1 MSLARYI
8 VGAFLVVWLPPAV
21 VWWIIVH
28 PFVAF
33 WRRLGAKLALS
44 VVAVMMVAL
53 ALALVPLRDALLGR
67 DLGTSWPLVGL
78 AAGLMAVAL
87 IMAVRRRRYLT
98 YRILSGV
105 PELEGDARTLL
116 TEGPYAVVRHPRY
129 VEVALGTIAYACF
142 ANHVGAYVMAVLV
155 VPVLHVVVLLEEREL
170 VRRFGAAYER
180 YRAQVPRYLPRAR

>member
-8 VGAFLVVWLPPAV
+8 VGVFLVVWLPPAV

-53 ALALVPLRDALLGR
+53 ALALSPLRDALLGR

-78 AAGLMAVAL
+78 AAGLLAVAL
-87 IMAVRRRRYLT
+87 IMAVRRKRYLT

-105 PELEGDARTLL
+105 PELEGDAGTLL

-155 VPVLHVVVLLEEREL
+155 LPVLHVVVLLEEREL

-180 YRAQVPRYLPRAR
+180 YRAQLPRYVPRLR

>member
-8 VGAFLVVWLPPAV
+8 VGVFLVVWLPPAV

-78 AAGLMAVAL
+78 AAALLAVAGV
-87 IMAVRRRRYLT
+87 MAIKRRRYLT
-98 YRILSGV
+98 YRILHGV

-155 VPVLHVVVLLEEREL
+155 LPVLHVVVLLEEREP
-170 VRRFGAAYER
+170 R
-180 YRAQVPRYLPRAR
+180 YVPRMR